1 MQGSSGITS
10 VTSSQNCVSPCQL
23 LQCNMVSDGDGEPAA
38 PSAAQRARA
47 ERSRL
52 RARALRDARL
62 VARSARAAAAPPADC
77 GGGFVPEATAEAA
90 PRAPPAPLV
99 HRSVQPACLACGTR
113 FPQSFLLDTF
123 DHSVCDAC
131 RDDAGAHALLPR
143 TQAKSEFLLQDC
155 DLDARPPPLRA
166 LARPNPHREHA
177 PPMRLY
183 LRAQLEARAC
193 EVWGSLAALEA
204 ERAARAERRERAE
217 RKAAGRRL
225 RALRMDVRSSLFAA
239 PRAPHEH
246 AFGPETR
253 VRGDEYR
260 RECAC
265 GLVETY
271 EKM

>member
-1 MQGSSGITS
+1 MGSDSEA
-10 VTSSQNCVSPCQL
+10 
-23 LQCNMVSDGDGEPAA
+23 EPAA

-62 VARSARAAAAPPADC
+62 VARATRAAPAPAADC
-77 GGGFVPEATAEAA
+77 GGGFVPEAAAAERA

-99 HRSVQPACLACGTR
+99 HCSVQPACLACGAR

-123 DHSVCDAC
+123 GHCVCDAC
-131 RDDAGAHALLPR
+131 RDDDGAHALLPR

-166 LARPNPHREHA
+166 LARPNPHRERA

-183 LRAQLEARAC
+183 LRAQLEERAR
-193 EVWGSLAALEA
+193 EVWGSPAALEA

-217 RKAAGRRL
+217 RKAATRRL
-225 RALRMDVRSSLFAA
+225 RALRMDVRSSLFASA
-239 PRAPHEH
+239 RAPHEH
-246 AFGPETR
+246 AFGPETH
-253 VRGDEYR
+253 VRADEYR

-265 GLVETY
+265 GHVETY